1 MQILLSTS
9 QTWFLYIGIV
19 VATISLIGLIFF
31 LTCGLRSK
39 REKDLKK
46 EHVVVDEVFM
56 NTLIEGIGQL
66 ANIECISIDNG
77 RLKFKVSDLD
87 LVKADLL
94 KDLSTSGV
102 FITGSNVKLLFKYD
116 SKVILEEL
124 TKLGVKQC

>member
-19 VATISLIGLIFF
+19 VATIILIGLILF

-46 EHVVVDEVFM
+46 DHVVVDEVFM
-56 NTLIEGIGQL
+56 NTLVEGIGQL
-66 ANIECISIDNG
+66 ANIQCISIDNG

-94 KDLSTSGV
+94 KELSASGV

-116 SKVILEEL
+116 SKVILNEL

>member
-19 VATISLIGLIFF
+19 VATIILIGLILF

-46 EHVVVDEVFM
+46 DHVVVDEVFM

-66 ANIECISIDNG
+66 TNIQCISIDNG
-77 RLKFKVSDLD
+77 RLKFKVSD
-87 LVKADLL
+87 
-94 KDLSTSGV
+94 
-102 FITGSNVKLLFKYD
+102 FEE
-116 SKVILEEL
+116 KVGFN
-124 TKLGVKQC
+124 K

>member
-19 VATISLIGLIFF
+19 VATIILIGLILF

-46 EHVVVDEVFM
+46 DHVVVDEVFM

-66 ANIECISIDNG
+66 ANIQCISIDNG

-94 KDLSTSGV
+94 KELSASGV

-116 SKVILEEL
+116 SKVILNEL

>member
-19 VATISLIGLIFF
+19 VATIILIGLILF

-56 NTLIEGIGQL
+56 NTLIEGIGLL
-66 ANIECISIDNG
+66 ANFECISFDNV
-77 RLKFKVSDLD
+77 RLKFRVSDLD
-87 LVKADLL
+87 FVKADLL
-94 KDLSTSGV
+94 
-102 FITGSNVKLLFKYD
+102 
-116 SKVILEEL
+116 
-124 TKLGVKQC
+124 

>member
-19 VATISLIGLIFF
+19 VATIILIGLILF

-94 KDLSTSGV
+94 KELSTSSYKN
-102 FITGSNVKLLFKYD
+102 TASR
-116 SKVILEEL
+116 
-124 TKLGVKQC
+124 